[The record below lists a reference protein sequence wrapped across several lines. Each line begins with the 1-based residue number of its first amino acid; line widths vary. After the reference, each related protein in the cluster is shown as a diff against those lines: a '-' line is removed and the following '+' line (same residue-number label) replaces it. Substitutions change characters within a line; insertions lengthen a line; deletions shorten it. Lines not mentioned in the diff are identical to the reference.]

1 MFKGLETWD
10 MKLEKEDHCLEMLLA
25 DTSFLKVLV
34 LVLGKFN
41 CELLKRIIELN
52 SNANMQ
58 NSEQDMRF
66 CV

>member
-1 MFKGLETWD
+1 MGHEIFKN
-10 MKLEKEDHCLEMLLA
+10 KLEKEDHCLEMLLA